1 MISSSFLGLDDR
13 ENIVSKKSWESE
25 QVLSLSSK
33 PAHFSLPPQ
42 LFFCLKTQTTG
53 VYSGLNCLSQIVLR
67 NCKLNARQKRGFIK
81 HIVRKGC
88 AAFIQVCLTVLHS
101 LCCFACFSESMQ
113 CTLLLCLFSLY
124 SRQNQGDI
132 KELSSVQPSYI
143 IDYLLVL
150 IQSVLQHGGDH
161 SHKTPKHTQNAC
173 TSQPVHVGHVAGT
186 QKQIKRIKAL

>member
-1 MISSSFLGLDDR
+1 MISNSFLGLDDR
-13 ENIVSKKSWESE
+13 ENIVSKKSWELE

-53 VYSGLNCLSQIVLR
+53 VYSGLNCLSQIVWC

-101 LCCFACFSESMQ
+101 LCCFACFSESIQ

-124 SRQNQGDI
+124 SRRNQGDL
-132 KELSSVQPSYI
+132 KNCLLSSLHTS
-143 IDYLLVL
+143 L
-150 IQSVLQHGGDH
+150 ITYWYWFSLSFNMGETTHIEHPNTHRMPAHHNLCMSAMLQAHR
-161 SHKTPKHTQNAC
+161 SK
-173 TSQPVHVGHVAGT
+173 
-186 QKQIKRIKAL
+186 